1 MAAIWDSSSSNNSRN
16 QFIPVNKRCIKQFI
30 KVLAGSW
37 TNRDRQTQI
46 KIGTGTL
53 LKNFQDKVV
62 RRSLFAYPKFFDGIF
77 FFNKEKAIQNEI
89 PEIKGAT
96 SNVNFVKYFSTV
108 KNSSISITVRQ
119 SI

>member
-1 MAAIWDSSSSNNSRN
+1 MAAIWDSSSNNSRN

-37 TNRDRQTQI
+37 TNRDHQTQI
-46 KIGTGTL
+46 KIETGNL
-53 LKNFQDKVV
+53 LKNFSCLHIQNF
-62 RRSLFAYPKFFDGIF
+62 SMEIF
-77 FFNKEKAIQNEI
+77 LNKEKAIQNEI

>member
-1 MAAIWDSSSSNNSRN
+1 MAAIWDSSSNNSRN
-16 QFIPVNKRCIKQFI
+16 QYIPVNKRCIKQFI

-37 TNRDRQTQI
+37 TNRDHQTQI
-46 KIGTGTL
+46 KIGTGTS
-53 LKNFQDKVV
+53 LKKFSTDPCLSIQNF
-62 RRSLFAYPKFFDGIF
+62 SMEIF
-77 FFNKEKAIQNEI
+77 LNKEKAIQNET